1 MKFVYDVVLLS
12 RYLEKDLSREEID
25 EAVAHL
31 EECAVCRKELERL
44 QTAMEIMKSVREVA
58 APRNYA
64 EAVKMKM
71 HKGGTRGQSL
81 RN

>member
-1 MKFVYDVVLLS
+1 MKCVYDVVLLS

-44 QTAMEIMKSVREVA
+44 RTAMEIMKSVQEVT

-64 EAVKMKM
+64 EAVQMKM
-71 HKGGTRGQSL
+71 HEGGSRGQSL